1 MESVNVDD
9 RPKSRIIDTAVV
21 GAGPAGLSA
30 ALFLTRAGRS
40 VVAFDGGPSRITV
53 VDQVRELIGFDG
65 MSPHEMLVRMRNEVV
80 RYGADIQ
87 SGRVHRVD
95 PRPDGLFEV
104 HSSNRSVTARTI
116 VLATGLVDQV
126 PNVKG
131 LSKTWGN
138 DLRICP
144 CFDGN
149 EVRNQRFVVFGVL
162 ERLVQLAS
170 WVSMWS
176 PHVTLIT
183 EHELDRNGLER
194 LVLLGISVVRDEVS
208 GLAHKDGRLVS
219 VSTARGRQI
228 DCDAAW
234 VAMRWKAA
242 SDLVATL
249 CEVDGDGLARVDQT
263 GKTSRP
269 GVFAVGNASNP
280 IAHLAHATAEGTNVG
295 PHVTNYLLDAKVTE
309 LRAQKQKAPE

>member
-1 MESVNVDD
+1 
-9 RPKSRIIDTAVV
+9 
-21 GAGPAGLSA
+21 
-30 ALFLTRAGRS
+30 
-40 VVAFDGGPSRITV
+40 VAFDGGPSRITV

-65 MSPHEMLVRMRNEVV
+65 MSPHEMLECMRNEVV
-80 RYGADIQ
+80 RYGAHIQ

-95 PRPDGLFEV
+95 PRPNGLFEV
-104 HSSNRSVTARTI
+104 HGSNGSVTARTI

-126 PNVKG
+126 PDVKG

-149 EVRNQRFVVFGVL
+149 EVRNQRFVVFGVQ
-162 ERLVQLAS
+162 ERLAQLAA

-176 PHVTLIT
+176 PHVTVIT
-183 EHELDRNGLER
+183 EHELDRNGVER
-194 LVLLGISVVRDEVS
+194 LGLLGISMVRDEVS
-208 GLAHKDGRLVS
+208 GLVHQDDRLVA
-219 VSTARGRQI
+219 VSTVRGRQI

-234 VAMRWKAA
+234 VAMKWKAA
-242 SDLVATL
+242 SDLAATL
-249 CEVDGDGLARVDQT
+249 CEVDGDGLARVNQT
-263 GKTSRP
+263 GMTSRP

-309 LRAQKQKAPE
+309 LRAQKQKEPE